1 MKHLKKAIKE
11 AIDGAGIKSALNQEK
26 AVIVWSAVVG
36 KAVSSVT
43 KAERVDSGTLIIRVE
58 TSVWRQ
64 ELHMQKEE
72 IINKLNKKIG
82 TKAIGEIR
90 FI

>member
-11 AIDGAGIKSALNQEK
+11 AIDDVGIKSALNQE
-26 AVIVWSAVVG
+26 AAITLWEEIVG
-36 KAVSSVT
+36 EAVSSVT
-43 KAERVDSGTLIIRVE
+43 KAKKVDSGTLTIKVK
-58 TSVWRQ
+58 TAVWRQ

-72 IINKLNKKIG
+72 IINKINKKVG
-82 TKAIGEIR
+82 TKTIREIR